1 MKQLFFTAEYYYFYF
16 YFKGKKVFTAKN
28 NSRQK
33 SIKEVSKGFAVN
45 IHSET
50 FFCIIK
56 RRVFHDCSI
65 KTECVAG
72 TDR

>member
-16 YFKGKKVFTAKN
+16 YFRDEKVFTAKN
-28 NSRQK
+28 NSQQI
-33 SIKEVSKGFAVN
+33 SLKEVSKGFAVN

-56 RRVFHDCSI
+56 RRIPNDSSI
-65 KTECVAG
+65 KTKRA
-72 TDR
+72 TSADR